1 MSFPTVFVLSLSPVT
16 NKRFVLTQYVGGIGR
31 NESGYIVKAEAM
43 SMSYAIKYNPALNT
57 AQGRLVGLA
66 FFLLLR
72 ENKI

>member
-66 FFLLLR
+66 FYFW
-72 ENKI
+72 NKI